1 MGSVRG
7 GQVGGPSGWS
17 SRSRPVASVAAPSR
31 GHLPG
36 RPVFE
41 NTFRFQ
47 RCSADWS
54 LCKELGQACEM
65 LGADQKR
72 SLLERNA
79 KRTSMWPR
87 SSVRQEPWARAQ
99 GGGPAARRRWRW
111 TPPGPAGRPRRGS
124 SRWAAASAPSPGP
137 LSRPLPKAVREKS
150 GNREG
155 QIHVQCPLSKGCV
168 ESHGTGKPVSACAHG
183 VGERQPPGSSRGV
196 TAAAVAES
204 EAGAVSSL

>member
-7 GQVGGPSGWS
+7 GQVGGPLGWS

-36 RPVFE
+36 HPVFE

-87 SSVRQEPWARAQ
+87 SSVHQEPWARAQ

-111 TPPGPAGRPRRGS
+111 TPPGPTGRPRSGS
-124 SRWAAASAPSPGP
+124 SRWAAASAPSPGASEP
-137 LSRPLPKAVREKS
+137 PAPE
-150 GNREG
+150 GREG
-155 QIHVQCPLSKGCV
+155 EVGEPGRTDTRS
-168 ESHGTGKPVSACAHG
+168 VSALQRTRGKSRNGQA
-183 VGERQPPGSSRGV
+183 GERVRTRRRRTTAPWLLARGDGRCGGRV
-196 TAAAVAES
+196 
-204 EAGAVSSL
+204 

>member
-87 SSVRQEPWARAQ
+87 SSVRQEPRARAQ
-99 GGGPAARRRWRW
+99 GGGPAGRRRWRW
-111 TPPGPAGRPRRGS
+111 TPPGPAGRPRSGS
-124 SRWAAASAPSPGP
+124 SRWAAASAPSPGASEP
-137 LSRPLPKAVREKS
+137 PAPEGREREVREPGRTDTRS
-150 GNREG
+150 
-155 QIHVQCPLSKGCV
+155 
-168 ESHGTGKPVSACAHG
+168 VSALQRTRGKSRNGQA
-183 VGERQPPGSSRGV
+183 GERVRTRRRRTTAPWLLARGDGRCGGRV
-196 TAAAVAES
+196 
-204 EAGAVSSL
+204 

>member
-65 LGADQKR
+65 LGTDQKR

-87 SSVRQEPWARAQ
+87 SSVRQEPRARAQ

-124 SRWAAASAPSPGP
+124 SRWAAASAPSPGASEP
-137 LSRPLPKAVREKS
+137 PAPEGREREVREPGRTDTRS
-150 GNREG
+150 
-155 QIHVQCPLSKGCV
+155 
-168 ESHGTGKPVSACAHG
+168 VSALQRTRGKSRNGQA
-183 VGERQPPGSSRGV
+183 GERVRTRRRRTTAPWLLARGDGRCGGRV
-196 TAAAVAES
+196 
-204 EAGAVSSL
+204 